1 MSCVYP
7 VQCSNPSLF
16 QKSSPNSQHD
26 TTAPRSPAITDRPKK
41 PTPTRSPY
49 LMKVRRNAMGE
60 KKFLTRRRRSP
71 HLIKV
76 RRNAIPGSLFLRAA
90 TSRSNSTA
98 RFLRLCGLVRVG
110 RAALPNQG
118 ACPQRPPPPCL
129 AVPFGLDK
137 DRQSIPP
144 GRFVTHCSFE
154 AQTGLRSVSR
164 DVYLS
169 MPLLSNRIK
178 LLL

>member
-1 MSCVYP
+1 MAPTLIHY
-7 VQCSNPSLF
+7 SNPSLF

-26 TTAPRSPAITDRPKK
+26 TTAPRSPAITNRPKK

-60 KKFLTRRRRSP
+60 KNFLTRRRRSP

-90 TSRSNSTA
+90 TNRSNSTA

-118 ACPQRPPPPCL
+118 ACPQRPPPTLSGC
-129 AVPFGLDK
+129 AF
-137 DRQSIPP
+137 RP
-144 GRFVTHCSFE
+144 GQG
-154 AQTGLRSVSR
+154 QTEHPSWTLR
-164 DVYLS
+164 D
-169 MPLLSNRIK
+169 PL
-178 LLL
+178 

>member
-1 MSCVYP
+1 MSCGNL

-16 QKSSPNSQHD
+16 QKSSPDSQHD
-26 TTAPRSPAITDRPKK
+26 TTAPRSPAITNRPKK

-49 LMKVRRNAMGE
+49 
-60 KKFLTRRRRSP
+60 
-71 HLIKV
+71 LIKV

-118 ACPQRPPPPCL
+118 ACPQRPPPPYL